1 MHPLDGAETVQL
13 HIDRE
18 ARVPLYRQVADQI
31 RGQIIEGVLPG
42 GHRLP
47 SERELARELGVNR
60 TTVVNAYGA
69 LAADGLVEGR
79 VGVGTVVLGRAETDA
94 GPGGSPMPWSGAVRY
109 RSRGPEAALAERVAY
124 WSARPGVISLA
135 AGGVDIGGSPHLH
148 LPETVR
154 RVVEE
159 QGADLL
165 EDSPI
170 AGLTA
175 LREELAR
182 RLRLKGCQDAGPG
195 QILITSGSQQ
205 GLYLVARLLLDPG
218 DAVLVESPT
227 YLGTLSVLRSIG
239 VRTVGVPVDEQGMV
253 VEAAEHYLA
262 HSAVRLI
269 CTNPN
274 FQNPTGSTMSA
285 ERRRALLRLAQRYQT
300 PILEDDLHGD
310 LAFDGAAP
318 PPIRTMDAGGHVVYL
333 GGLSASLGS
342 GLRLGWVL
350 APPAV
355 VNPLLRLRQDMDL
368 HPNSLV
374 QMVAA
379 DLLRGDSYPAH
390 LAWLRG
396 ELAARRDAL
405 VAALGRHLPDA
416 VHWARPEGGL
426 YAWCTVP
433 EDLDAGEVL
442 ERAGEL
448 GVTFAPGAM
457 FYAQGGGENALRLA
471 IGLRNAEEITE
482 GVRRLGLAVTACL
495 GRPPIGRP
503 DPGLKRAFV

>member
-1 MHPLDGAETVQL
+1 MHPLGRAGPVQL
-13 HIDRE
+13 HIDRDSKT
-18 ARVPLYRQVADQI
+18 PLYRQVADQI
-31 RGQIIEGVLPG
+31 RGRIVEGVLPG

-79 VGVGTVVLGRAETDA
+79 VGVGTVVLGRPETD
-94 GPGGSPMPWSGAVRY
+94 PDLSGSAMPWAGAVRY
-109 RSRGPEAALAERVAY
+109 RPRGAEAGLADRVAY

-135 AGGVDIGGSPHLH
+135 DGGVEIGGSPHLN
-148 LPETVR
+148 LPEVVR
-154 RVVEE
+154 RVVER
-159 QGADLL
+159 QGAELL
-165 EDSPI
+165 EDSPV
-170 AGLTA
+170 AGLTV
-175 LREELAR
+175 LREELSR
-182 RLRLKGCQDAGPG
+182 RLRLKGCHDAGPG
-195 QILITSGSQQ
+195 QVLITSGSQQ

-218 DAVLVESPT
+218 DAVLVEAPA
-227 YLGTLSVLRSIG
+227 YLGTLSVLRSMG

-269 CTNPN
+269 YTNPN
-274 FQNPTGSTMSA
+274 FQNPTGSTMNM
-285 ERRRALLRLAQRYQT
+285 ERRRALLRLAQQYQT

-318 PPIRTMDAGGHVVYL
+318 PPIRSLDTGGHVVYL
-333 GGLSASLGS
+333 GGLSSLLGS

-350 APPAV
+350 APPPV
-355 VNPLLRLRQDMDL
+355 VNALLRLRQDMDL
-368 HPNSLV
+368 HPNSMV

-379 DLLRGDSYPAH
+379 DLLRGEDYPAH
-390 LAWLRG
+390 LAWLRATLRG
-396 ELAARRDAL
+396 RRDAL
-405 VAALGRHLPDA
+405 AAALSRHLPDGIR
-416 VHWARPEGGL
+416 WARPEGGL
-426 YAWCTVP
+426 YAWCSLP
-433 EDLDAGEVL
+433 DGMDAGQLL

-471 IGLRNAEEITE
+471 IGLRAEDEITE
-482 GVRRLGLAVTACL
+482 GARRLGRAVAECL
-495 GRPPIGRP
+495 GRPPTCRP
-503 DPGLKRAFV
+503 DPCLKRAFV